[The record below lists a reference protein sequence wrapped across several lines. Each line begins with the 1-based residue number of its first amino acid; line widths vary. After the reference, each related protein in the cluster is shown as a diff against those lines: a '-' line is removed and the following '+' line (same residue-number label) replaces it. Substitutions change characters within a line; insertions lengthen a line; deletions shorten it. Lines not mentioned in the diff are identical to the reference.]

1 MAERPGHPD
10 AAGVRRTRALIDE
23 GDDMSGEHAT
33 TVAAQLADANLFD
46 VSAPIAVHY
55 SRSSITGVPL
65 LSYRDTEHDLSFSGE
80 EITRV
85 QTRIGELVTVVLDDV
100 VDAFVRTFSLLV
112 PLVRLE
118 MGDSVEFSAV
128 GIETTDGSGAFVP
141 APGPAGV
148 LQTHRIHQLSGTAQL
163 VAF

>member
-1 MAERPGHPD
+1 VPVQELA
-10 AAGVRRTRALIDE
+10 DE
-23 GDDMSGEHAT
+23 EDDMSGEHAT
-33 TVAAQLADANLFD
+33 TVTAQLADANQFD
-46 VSAPIAVHY
+46 ISAPIGVHY

-65 LSYRDTEHDLSFSGE
+65 LSYRDTEHDLNFSGE

-100 VDAFVRTFSLLV
+100 VDAFIRTFTLLV
-112 PLVRLE
+112 PVVRLE
-118 MGDSVEFSAV
+118 MGEAIEFSAV
-128 GIETTDGSGAFVP
+128 GIETTDRSGAFVP

-148 LQTHRIHQLSGTAQL
+148 LHTHRVHQLSGTAQL